1 MASETEIKNKML
13 AVDTD
18 RLRYDSYDVISDL
31 DRVQGYVHEMYE
43 DVSGLNAMWKGKAN
57 ETFTKQFSKDYTK
70 IKDYINNLKAL
81 IETIKEKSKEYET
94 CENNVKSYISKI
106 NI

>member
-1 MASETEIKNKML
+1 ML

-18 RLRYDSYDVISDL
+18 RLRYDSCDVISDL
-31 DRVQGYVHEMYE
+31 DRVQGYVHEICDE

-81 IETIKEKSKEYET
+81 IETIKEKSKGY
-94 CENNVKSYISKI
+94 
-106 NI
+106 